1 MVEQSGPLSAE
12 GGATLL
18 AIRLTPK
25 GGKDALEPVRAL
37 SDSRRVLAARVR
49 AAPENGEAN
58 RALLALVA
66 RVLGCP
72 ARDVQLVSGATSRL
86 KILRVER
93 AYQEIEA
100 RLIELSLL

>member
-1 MVEQSGPLSAE
+1 ML
-12 GGATLL
+12 TL
-18 AIRLTPK
+18 RLTPR

-37 SDSRRVLAARVR
+37 SDGRLVLAARVR

-66 RVLGCP
+66 DSLQCP
-72 ARDVQLVSGATSRL
+72 VRAVRLVSGATSRL

-93 AYQEIEA
+93 AYQEVKA